1 MNKDEAIKE
10 ITKLREELNFHN
22 YRYYVLAS
30 PTISDSEYDSLLKRL
45 AYFENE
51 FPDLVVPDS
60 PTQRVGGQPLE
71 GFAQVRHEQVMMSLD
86 NTYSEDDLREFNRR
100 VRQTVGDQIYL
111 VQQKIDGIAVSLR
124 FEDGAFIRGVTR
136 GDGRTGDDITKNLK
150 TVHSIPLRL
159 REGLLSKG
167 IVIVRGEVY
176 MPKDEF
182 ARINQEREEE
192 GLELFANPRNS
203 TAGSLK
209 LLDSREVAKRK
220 LRFMAHSP
228 LKPDFFKSDSTYELL
243 ETLRD
248 SGVPIIPNMC
258 RCENLEKVLEYIH
271 NWEGERSDVSYA
283 VDGVVIKVDSIASQA
298 ELGATS
304 KAPRWAVAYK
314 YQPEQATTRLL
325 DIQLNVSRTGSVNP
339 VAVLEPVFISGTTV
353 SRAGLFNEN
362 EIKRKDLRIGDWVLV
377 EKAGEII
384 PQVIKSIPE
393 RRVGSERLFK
403 MPTTCP
409 VCASRLERYE
419 DEVAW
424 RCINRDCPA
433 ILKASLAL
441 YSSRGAADIE
451 GMGYMLIV
459 QLVDKGL
466 VKSIADIYYLTEE
479 KLLTLE
485 RMGKKSSANILKGI
499 EESKERGLA
508 RILYGLGIRFV
519 GGTGARDLAGHYSDI
534 DELMNARVDDLSAIP
549 GIGTVTAE
557 SIHDFFSNSK
567 NHELVERLKEA
578 GVVMTSGKDPVVS
591 NELLGLSFVFTGT
604 LDSMSREEAGK
615 RVTELGGKVV
625 GAVSKN
631 TNYVVAGKEPGSKY
645 DKAKSLGIQILT
657 EQEFLALLEI
667 KSG

>member
-1 MNKDEAIKE
+1 MDKNEAIRE
-10 ITKLREELNFHN
+10 IARLREELDYHN

-30 PTISDSEYDSLLKRL
+30 PTISDSEYDKLMNRL
-45 AYFENE
+45 AELENE
-51 FPDLVVPDS
+51 FPELVTPDS
-60 PTQRVGGQPLE
+60 PTQRVGGQPIE
-71 GFAQVRHEQVMMSLD
+71 GFTQVRHEQVMMSLD
-86 NTYSEDDLREFNRR
+86 NTYSEDDLREFDRR
-100 VRQTVGDQIYL
+100 VRQVVENQIYL
-111 VQQKIDGIAVSLR
+111 VQQKIDGVAVSLR
-124 FEDGAFIRGVTR
+124 FENGVFTRGVTR
-136 GDGRTGDDITKNLK
+136 GDGRTGDDITENLK
-150 TVHSIPLRL
+150 TVHSIPLKL
-159 REGLLSKG
+159 REGLLSNG
-167 IVIVRGEVY
+167 VLIVRGEVY
-176 MPKDEF
+176 MPKEEF

-209 LLDSREVAKRK
+209 LLDSREVAKRR

-228 LKPDFFKSDSTYELL
+228 LKPDSFKPDSMYELL

-248 SGVPIIPNMC
+248 SGIPIIPNMC
-258 RCENLEKVLEYIH
+258 RCENLDKALEYIH
-271 NWEGERSDVSYA
+271 NWEKERFNVPYA
-283 VDGVVIKVDSIASQA
+283 VDGVVVKVDSLSAQA
-298 ELGATS
+298 ELGVTS
-304 KAPRWAVAYK
+304 KSPRWAVAYK

-362 EIKRKDLRIGDWVLV
+362 EIRRKDLRIGDWVLV

-393 RRVGSERLFK
+393 RRVGSEREFK

-419 DEVAW
+419 GEIAW

-459 QLVDKGL
+459 QLVDKAL
-466 VKSIADIYYLTEE
+466 VKSIADIYDLTEE

-485 RMGKKSSANILKGI
+485 RMGKKSSTNILKGI
-499 EESKERGLA
+499 GESKSRGLA

-534 DELMNARVDDLSAIP
+534 DEVMQASVEDLSAIT
-549 GIGTVTAE
+549 GIGPVTAE
-557 SIHDFFSNSK
+557 SIHDFFSNPK
-567 NHELVERLKEA
+567 NRELVERLKKA
-578 GVVMTSGKDPVVS
+578 GVDMTSGRNPVVS
-591 NELLGLSFVFTGT
+591 DELKGLSFVFTGT
-604 LDSMSREEAGK
+604 LESMSRDEAGK
-615 RVTELGGKVV
+615 KVVEHGGKVV
-625 GAVSKN
+625 STVSKN
-631 TNYVVAGKEPGSKY
+631 TSCVVAGSEPGSKY
-645 DKAKSLGIQILT
+645 DKAKSLSIRILT
-657 EQEFLALLEI
+657 EKEFIALI
-667 KSG
+667 QAKKS